1 MSWGLV
7 AVAGATIVGSVVG
20 SKSNKDAQKA
30 SAAGADAASRETR
43 RAADEARADST
54 RLFEQANQQ
63 SQKGFQGA
71 LGVFEDV
78 VPQQSNFFQQGN
90 INAQNT
96 LLGGLSQQQNALLGG
111 NVDLSQLQATQQFQP
126 DFSFLNQQP
135 PPIVP
140 TETQPQSPMQGIV
153 PPARFTGGVN
163 FNPMDF
169 SNMGGFRHNNMG
181 RFR

>member
-1 MSWGLV
+1 MSGIATALV
-7 AVAGATIVGSVVG
+7 ASAVIGGVAA
-20 SKSNKDAQKA
+20 NKA
-30 SAAGADAASRETR
+30 SSKASKASSAAAS
-43 RAADEARADST
+43 EARDATNLSS
-54 RLFEQANQQ
+54 EQARGDVNRLMAQARQDSNQ
-63 SQKGFQGA
+63 GFQGA
-71 LGVFEDV
+71 LGVFENV
-78 VPQQSNFFQQGN
+78 VPQQSDIFQQGN

-96 LLGGLSQQQNALLGG
+96 LLSGLSQTQNAILGG

-135 PPIVP
+135 APTIP